1 MLLPKFEY
9 HEPGRLSE
17 ACALM
22 AELGEG
28 ARPLAGGTDLLV
40 NMKKNLIKPRHVVYL
55 GRIKE
60 ITSLKQDS
68 KGFSLGSFMNIAD
81 IAGSPLISDKLP
93 ALSEG
98 AAGLGSPLVRNL
110 ATIGGNIASA
120 RPAADMPPPLMVYG
134 ARIKLN
140 RKGRSRLIAIEEFFT
155 GPGKTLLKAGEILSE
170 IIIDEPPVFSG
181 ASYIKFGMRRA
192 LEISLVSAA
201 SFISL
206 ESPEGIIT
214 KARIA
219 LGAVGP
225 VPLRARSAEAVLVGE
240 KPSAS
245 LFERAAAAAVTEARP
260 IDDFRGSAE
269 YRRDMVKVLTR
280 RTLDAAFK
288 RASQ

>member
-9 HEPGRLSE
+9 YEPGRLSE

-245 LFERAAAAAVTEARP
+245 LFERAADAAVTDARP

-280 RTLDAAFK
+280 RTLEAALK
-288 RASQ
+288 RASH